1 MEAVLIVICPV
12 AFVILIWYNIRKG
25 TDWIRAKEAQ
35 RAAEQEAW
43 KRWKK

>member
-1 MEAVLIVICPV
+1 MGAVLIVIGPV
-12 AFVILIWYNIRKG
+12 AFIILIWYNVRKAN
-25 TDWIRAKEAQ
+25 DWIKAKEAQ